1 MIKYK
6 TYIKASIFILILIGL
21 FSFTYNRNAKRK
33 IKNIA
38 IKFEQGDNLFV
49 TRKTVN
55 KLLTQNLKNPK
66 KVAKEDLNLK
76 VLEKGILQNQMIE
89 NVDVYVDVA
98 GDLEV
103 LVKQRNP
110 ILRINSLTGNFYLD
124 DKGKKMPLSAN
135 YTARVPIVNGVN
147 QDKEI
152 ELVYRFYQKVIQDD
166 FMKRQITAIT
176 LNEEEFFLKSR
187 TGNHLI
193 EFGKLQN
200 VKNKI
205 KKLKVFYQK
214 TLADHSYDKYK
225 KVNVKY
231 NKQVVCTKK
240 DSK

>member
-6 TYIKASIFILILIGL
+6 VYIKAFIFILMLVGL
-21 FSFTYNRNAKRK
+21 FSFTYNRNLKRK

-38 IKFEQGDNLFV
+38 INFERGDNLFV

-55 KLLTQNLKNPK
+55 KLLTQNLKTPK
-66 KVAKEDLNLK
+66 NITKEKVNLK
-76 VLEKGILQNQMIE
+76 VLEKGILKNQMIE
-89 NVDVYVDVA
+89 NVDVYIDVD
-98 GDLEV
+98 GDLSV

-110 ILRINSLTGNFYLD
+110 ILRIKSFDGNYYLD

-135 YTARVPIVNGVN
+135 YSARVPLVSGVN
-147 QDKEI
+147 DKKEK
-152 ELVYRFYQKVIQDD
+152 ELLYQFYQKVMKDD
-166 FMKRQITAIT
+166 FMNKQIVAIT
-176 LNEEEFFLKSR
+176 LNNDEFYLKSR
-187 TGNHLI
+187 VGNHLI

-214 TLADHSYDKYK
+214 VFADHTYDKYK
-225 KVNVKY
+225 KINLKY